1 MAADGS
7 IHISWKEEFETGIP
21 EMDRQH
27 MWLVGLINDLYV
39 SMETGTSAETENI
52 LSGLVEYTNTHFV
65 DEERLQERH
74 GCPGLE
80 EHRKMHDDLLGEVLD
95 FRKRFQNG
103 EPGIEAYLMWFMKDW
118 LINHIK
124 LQDTKIARHIL
135 GK

>member
-39 SMETGTSAETENI
+39 SMEFGTSAETEKV
-52 LSGLVEYTNTHFV
+52 LQGLVEYTKIHFTN
-65 DEERLQERH
+65 EERLQERH
-74 GCPGLE
+74 GYPDLQT
-80 EHRKMHDDLLGEVLD
+80 HRKMHDDLLAEALD
-95 FRKRFQNG
+95 FRKRFHHG
-103 EPGIEAYLMWFMKDW
+103 EPGIEANLMWFMKDW

-124 LQDTKIARHIL
+124 LQDTKIAGHIL